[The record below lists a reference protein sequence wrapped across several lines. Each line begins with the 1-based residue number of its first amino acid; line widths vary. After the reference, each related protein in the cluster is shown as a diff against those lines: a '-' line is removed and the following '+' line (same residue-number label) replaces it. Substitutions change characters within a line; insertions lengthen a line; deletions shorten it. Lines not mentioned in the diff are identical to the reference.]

1 MRRQLGQLTPDGTA
15 AVTLFQPTS
24 SGAYNIDLINIANV
38 GSGSIKVSLFHD
50 RDGTT
55 YSTATALLWNTDIPA
70 GGLIQFEVAKGYAD
84 YTESGSIGV
93 QTNTA
98 NDATFTCYGEIKGER
113 L

>member
-15 AVTLFQPTS
+15 AVTLFQPSS
-24 SGAYNIDLINIANV
+24 SGGYNVDLINIVNV
-38 GSGSIKVSLFHD
+38 GAGSIKVSLFHD

-55 YSTATALLWNTDIPA
+55 YTTATALMWDVDLPA
-70 GGLIQFEVAKGYAD
+70 GSLIEFEVTKGFAD

-98 NDATFTCYGEIKGER
+98 DSVTFTCYGEILGER